1 MKQLVRLIFG
11 TILLV
16 SPFGLL
22 AQHHG
27 GRGASAGTSRGLSG
41 VSDKD
46 DLKDFKRAI
55 ALQAT
60 PDQMQ
65 QFRQLGLTVE
75 AAEKQTHE
83 VLQLAGNSG
92 AADSSQLSRYA
103 DPLTDAVD
111 DAESANEKFLKSF
124 STAQKSGLKNTTKK
138 LQKTGSEIAKES
150 KALSENLGRAKTDNK
165 QIASTAEKL
174 EKSLSELHE
183 EHLAVGNE
191 MGIQG
196 EKAATD
202 PPATKA
208 AAHLLP

>member
-1 MKQLVRLIFG
+1 MKQLTRLIFG
-11 TILLV
+11 AILLV
-16 SPFGLL
+16 SPFGLM

-27 GRGASAGTSRGLSG
+27 GRGGNASGSRGPSG
-41 VSDKD
+41 ISDKD

-65 QFRQLGLTVE
+65 QFRQLSLAVE
-75 AAEKQTHE
+75 AAEKQTHD
-83 VLQLAGNSG
+83 VLQFASNSS

-124 STAQKSGLKNTTKK
+124 SAAQKSGLKNTTKK
-138 LQKTGSEIAKES
+138 LEKTSSEIAKQS
-150 KALSENLGRAKTDNK
+150 KALSENLGRAKADNK

-174 EKSLSELHE
+174 EKSINELRE

-191 MGIQG
+191 MGIQD
-196 EKAATD
+196 ETATTD
-202 PPATKA
+202 PPAT
-208 AAHLLP
+208 HLLP